1 MKIIMYISGI
11 TGILLLALRLLGT
24 VMDFRENELMLIG
37 GLILVGVVF
46 FPLLLID
53 RHRHNKKIDN
63 IIKSYE
69 GREQEVK
76 EIPKSGKGS
85 KGWGMNN
92 SPFRERRS
100 GLSWGGGN
108 VKAAE
113 ATRGT
118 RRKFLK
124 R

>member
-46 FPLLLID
+46 IPLLLID

-124 R
+124 K

>member
-76 EIPKSGKGS
+76 DIPKSGKGS

>member
-11 TGILLLALRLLGT
+11 TGILLLALKLLGT
-24 VMDFRENELMLIG
+24 VMDFQENELMLIG
-37 GLILVGVVF
+37 GLILVGAVF

-76 EIPKSGKGS
+76 EITKSGKGS

-108 VKAAE
+108 VKGAE

-118 RRKFLK
+118 RRSFLK
-124 R
+124 K